1 MMQDL
6 IDSLNLKLDNTEK
19 INDNQ
24 LKALDSKEK
33 MLS

>member
-1 MMQDL
+1 MQDL
-6 IDSLNLKLDNTEK
+6 IDNLNLKVDNIEK